1 MDWTLNY
8 VQQAED
14 LVLRV
19 YEARC
24 TLEEDT
30 APDHGVALSQAQVEI
45 PGDPLP
51 EILETNNPRMAT
63 RMVAQTRPKFISAMF
78 ESLGFCG
85 PLRAVSDGSSM
96 AAASPVWPEC
106 LRTILPFLHMVS
118 LLSDCSFG

>member
-30 APDHGVALSQAQVEI
+30 APDHGVALSQPQAEI
-45 PGDPLP
+45 PGDPP
-51 EILETNNPRMAT
+51 SEILETNNN
-63 RMVAQTRPKFISAMF
+63 SD
-78 ESLGFCG
+78 GN
-85 PLRAVSDGSSM
+85 SDGSSDE
-96 AAASPVWPEC
+96 AEIYQRYV
-106 LRTILPFLHMVS
+106 
-118 LLSDCSFG
+118 